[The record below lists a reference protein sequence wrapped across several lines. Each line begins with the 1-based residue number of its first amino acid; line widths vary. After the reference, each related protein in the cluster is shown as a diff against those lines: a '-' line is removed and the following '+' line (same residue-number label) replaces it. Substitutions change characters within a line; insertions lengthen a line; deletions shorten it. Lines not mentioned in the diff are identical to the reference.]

1 MHRPTPFLSPLKTH
15 IYIYYKDTHTDS
27 DPFLE
32 QNELS
37 VSREPE
43 AKVQLKPFAMCH
55 TALPKLGQL
64 YAL

>member
-1 MHRPTPFLSPLKTH
+1 MHRLTLFLSPLKTH
-15 IYIYYKDTHTDS
+15 IYYKDTHTDS

-43 AKVQLKPFAMCH
+43 AKVQLKPFVMCH